1 MGDEADDLDAALHED
16 RNDLLGVACADRAD
30 RHLELNAHAR
40 ALFNDVAFHDQ
51 IHCEGLIGD
60 RTCDL
65 DLLFDPL
72 AIVKRRGDH
81 AESTRFTYGRS
92 EFTIGNMRHRTL
104 DDGVFDSEHI
114 AKFCFH
120 TSSFIEAL
128 NSSSDYI
135 ALVQN
140 EVLNLSG
147 YFRSFYSW
155 RLYLYYWSCFRMFD
169 ITVKKRR

>member
-72 AIVKRRGDH
+72 AIVKRLKWP
-81 AESTRFTYGRS
+81 A
-92 EFTIGNMRHRTL
+92 
-104 DDGVFDSEHI
+104 
-114 AKFCFH
+114 
-120 TSSFIEAL
+120 
-128 NSSSDYI
+128 
-135 ALVQN
+135 
-140 EVLNLSG
+140 
-147 YFRSFYSW
+147 
-155 RLYLYYWSCFRMFD
+155 
-169 ITVKKRR
+169 RRRQG